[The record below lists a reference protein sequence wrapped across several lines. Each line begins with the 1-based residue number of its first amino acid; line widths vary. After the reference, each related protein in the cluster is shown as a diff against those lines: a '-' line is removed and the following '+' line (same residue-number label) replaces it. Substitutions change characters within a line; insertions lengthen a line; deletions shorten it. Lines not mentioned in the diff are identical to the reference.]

1 MNENSPPVARSQE
14 GEDSLSIALNRFTQ
28 RLTTIKINNIMIC
41 PEFFWPSDK
50 FNPRSTVWNSLTSLE
65 LQYAVATPAGE
76 WLFEREPRDKD
87 DEDDEDDQHDIYSDR
102 DACIDLYGLSPY
114 PRGPAMEDF
123 PERRFRSMPTPN
135 LNEFYLAAGRA
146 AQQMPELKVMALEA
160 NVIIS
165 SSDRAVYWFR
175 YCRALQKASWVGTS
189 RFRMDEKVKEAW
201 REASRKHGLDE
212 LKIEVCLNL
221 YR

>member
-28 RLTTIKINNIMIC
+28 RLKINNIMIG
-41 PEFFWPSDK
+41 PEFFWPPDK
-50 FNPRSTVWNSLTSLE
+50 FNPRSTVSNSLTSLE

-76 WLFEREPRDKD
+76 WLFEREPRDE
-87 DEDDEDDQHDIYSDR
+87 DEDEDDQHDIYSDR
-102 DACIDLYGLSPY
+102 DAWIDLYGPSPY

-123 PERRFRSMPTPN
+123 PERRLRSIPTPN
-135 LNEFYLAAGRA
+135 FNEFYLATGRA
-146 AQQMPELKVMALEA
+146 AQQMPELKVMVLEA
-160 NVIIS
+160 NVIMIPT
-165 SSDRAVYWFR
+165 DRAVHWFR